1 MNLMKVV
8 KTMSDKKKELEKL
21 IGNLNANFGEG
32 TVMFGAEAVEALK
45 TERVTTASMEVDI
58 ALHGGFFRGGIVE
71 IFGPESSGK
80 TEFLLETIGKH
91 QKEDPNFYAFWI
103 ETEGSLD
110 LEDAK
115 NKHGVDPD
123 RLAVHYLDSSKGA
136 EESLEFVRGLISSG
150 LFDMGCVNSVAGLV
164 TKAEAD
170 KKVGEAVMADQ
181 ARMMSKFFRMETGN
195 IFKNR
200 LILAFVNQERD
211 SMAMYSGPTTGN

>member
-1 MNLMKVV
+1 MV
-8 KTMSDKKKELEKL
+8 
-21 IGNLNANFGEG
+21 GQ
-32 TVMFGAEAVEALK
+32 EAVDSLK
-45 TERVTTASMEVDI
+45 TTRVSTASMEVDI
-58 ALHGGFFRGGIVE
+58 ALHGGFAKGTIVE
-71 IFGPESSGK
+71 IYGPESSGK

-91 QKEDPNFYAFWI
+91 QKVDPDFYAFWI

-115 NKHGVDPD
+115 SKHGVDPD

-150 LFDMGCVNSVAGLV
+150 IFDMGCVNSVAGLV
-164 TKAEAD
+164 TKTEAD
-170 KKVGEAVMADQ
+170 KKVGEAVMAEQ
-181 ARMMSKFFRMETGN
+181 ARMLSKFFRMETGN
-195 IFKNR
+195 IFKER